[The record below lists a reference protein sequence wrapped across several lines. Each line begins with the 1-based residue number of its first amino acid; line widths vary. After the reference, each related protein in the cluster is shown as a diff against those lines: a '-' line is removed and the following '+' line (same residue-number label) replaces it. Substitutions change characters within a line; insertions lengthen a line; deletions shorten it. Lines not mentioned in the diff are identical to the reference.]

1 MVRHSKGRPMTTDSR
16 KRGTNRIAALPTAA
30 AFALVT
36 LGAGAAFGAGHS
48 TEPSE
53 IAHRGVPA
61 MASPKIA
68 TLQMS
73 TGASGV
79 LAEPEAGQPLG
90 GHDLHFQDRVG
101 GNLYMMKTEANGA
114 FSTMLPEGAYDLR
127 GMNGTVIERGVSV
140 GSSAVNLGQ
149 VSPPG
154 PYNVWRFFERQEI
167 GEAIVQSPAPAT
179 AYLPASSGESMPIS
193 VREVRSPAVMGA
205 GPQGEA
211 LPPAEVIPSQI
222 YQQTVIPPGADVTI
236 PGATSPEDTAP
247 AGNGE
252 R

>member
-1 MVRHSKGRPMTTDSR
+1 MTIDLIMR
-16 KRGTNRIAALPTAA
+16 RANWIAALPAAA

-36 LGAGAAFGAGHS
+36 LGAGAARGAAHS

-53 IAHRGVPA
+53 IAHRSVPA

-73 TGASGV
+73 TGVTGV
-79 LAEPEAGQPLG
+79 LAPPQAGQPLG
-90 GHDLHFQDRVG
+90 GHELHFQGRVG

-114 FSTMLPEGAYDLR
+114 FSTMLPEGDYDLR
-127 GMNGTVIERGVSV
+127 EMHGAAIVRGVSV
-140 GSSAVNLGQ
+140 GSSPVNLGQ
-149 VSPPG
+149 VSSPG

-179 AYLPASSGESMPIS
+179 AYLPTSNGEALPIS

-205 GPQGEA
+205 GAQGQA

-222 YQQTVIPPGADVTI
+222 YQPTVIPPGADVPM
-236 PGATSPEDTAP
+236 PGTAPSEDRAP
-247 AGNGE
+247 AGSGE
-252 R
+252 P